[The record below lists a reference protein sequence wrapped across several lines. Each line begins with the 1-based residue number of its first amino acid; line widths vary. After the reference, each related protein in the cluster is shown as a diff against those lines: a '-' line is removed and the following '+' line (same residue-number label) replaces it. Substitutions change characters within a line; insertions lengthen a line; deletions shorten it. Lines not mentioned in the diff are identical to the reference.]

1 MMVERCRQRQST
13 GDETPI
19 PQELQAAGLVSSEH
33 RPDDRGPFVPPAD
46 VGLEGVK
53 ALPPQGS
60 ERLRSELPTHR
71 QAEEPEPEPCEWI
84 A

>member
-1 MMVERCRQRQST
+1 MVERCRQRQGT
-13 GDETPI
+13 GDEAD

-33 RPDDRGPFVPPAD
+33 RLEDRGLFVPPAD
-46 VGLEGVK
+46 GGLSGVT
-53 ALPPQGS
+53 ALPPEGS

-71 QAEEPEPEPCEWI
+71 QAEEPPPESCEWI